1 MGRQAVWN
9 VGTREL
15 SRCSRPR
22 TTSTLCGGMAQDAPK
37 SDIPLLLER
46 RLGTST
52 RRLDREER
60 GRLVVRSGVR
70 MQERSGLRW
79 SDDHLSTKH
88 PPVMRTAR
96 PGKGR
101 ARRRESNGGGF
112 GSRIAKMVS
121 SCLCR
126 LACLVALASSLSSL
140 SVSCVSAPQV
150 FLASPASGGGSEF
163 KSSDQR
169 RFLLPWHHHHG
180 TGPLDWLS
188 VCSSEPDRGA
198 LLALDAA
205 KARLSIGQD
214 GRSAR

>member
-101 ARRRESNGGGF
+101 ARRRESNGGSF

-140 SVSCVSAPQV
+140 SVSYVSAHPQV

-163 KSSDQR
+163 KSSDER
-169 RFLLPWHHHHG
+169 RFCSHG
-180 TGPLDWLS
+180 TTTMAPAPLSGS
-188 VCSSEPDRGA
+188 VF
-198 LLALDAA
+198 
-205 KARLSIGQD
+205 ARVNQTGV
-214 GRSAR
+214 RCWR